1 MSRTWT
7 LAAIAFAFVCAFA
20 GTYPAAAMP
29 ADTILCNFVHPDCL
43 SNHWLMV
50 WVAEQVR
57 DGGSILHNDRYY
69 WPVGDAPWLAGN
81 GSEGFA
87 YLPFHLLWGWPKG
100 ATIYLVA
107 ILTLNGIAGY
117 ALARGAGASRAASL
131 TAVPS
136 SAVMLYAIHEL
147 GAGRFSQVSFCW
159 MAFFLAAWLHLLRTS
174 RVGKPSFPIAVG
186 AAVLLALTSLFYWY
200 YGLFAVLAGGV
211 LLLGHVV
218 GAPKESRPD
227 LRALV
232 VFSVTFLALVAPL
245 LWVFLRYWSSIPGT
259 GEEVFPHP
267 EAVGDSTWPG
277 IPFLVNSGR
286 HAGRAL
292 PFTVVI
298 LAFVALFD
306 KERRRV
312 VLSLWAV
319 ALLFAALM
327 AGALIPNGPFEWI
340 YGLAG
345 PLRRFWWPYRHVI
358 VMNLA
363 LVTLAVLG
371 AQLILRR
378 PWLLALL
385 ALSVPAQLTV
395 QGAPWRAQF
404 SKADL
409 SDSFYPLLRDL
420 PGTVLVEPPLAPGVA
435 SAQTTLVYQLL
446 HGKTL
451 LAGHAMW
458 VDRVRPDAWDTYVAA
473 NSFLTELQRLDRAE
487 LATTFTFR
495 EADLAALIDAGART
509 YVVNQE
515 YFPLTL
521 RPLVN
526 VYDALFTTLFGKPV
540 ATGKRVKA
548 WDASAWK
555 PSAPDGVAVVP
566 ITTFEWPRALHLGGP
581 TLSLQAPR
589 PPSIVFS
596 VPPPLAGEKRPPP
609 KNAGEG
615 RK

>member
-1 MSRTWT
+1 MSRSWT
-7 LAAIAFAFVCAFA
+7 LAAVALAFLCAFA
-20 GTYPAAAMP
+20 ATYPASGSP
-29 ADTILCNFVHPDCL
+29 GDTILCNYVHPDCL

-117 ALARGAGASRAASL
+117 TLARAAGASRAASL

-136 SAVMLYAIHEL
+136 SALMLYAIHEL

-159 MAFFLAAWLHLLRTS
+159 TAFFLAAWLRFLAT
-174 RVGKPSFPIAVG
+174 PSLPRAFG
-186 AAVLLALTSLFYWY
+186 AATLLAVTSLFYWY

-211 LLLGHVV
+211 LLIGHVV
-218 GAPKESRPD
+218 GAPKRARPPAS
-227 LRALV
+227 ALV
-232 VFSVTFLALVAPL
+232 AFSVTFLALVAPL

-267 EAVGDSTWPG
+267 EAVGDSSWPAL
-277 IPFLVNSGR
+277 PFLVSGGR

-312 VLSLWAV
+312 VFSLWAV
-319 ALLFAALM
+319 ALLFSALM
-327 AGALIPNGPFEWI
+327 AGALLPYGPFELI

-363 LVTLAVLG
+363 LVTLAALG
-371 AQLILRR
+371 AQLLLRR
-378 PWLLALL
+378 PWLLVLL
-385 ALSVPAQLTV
+385 ALSIPAQLAV

-420 PGTVLVEPPLAPGVA
+420 PGTLLIEPPLAPGVV

-446 HGKTL
+446 HGKAL

-458 VDRVRPDAWDTYVAA
+458 VARVRPDEWDTFVAA
-473 NSFLTELQRLDRAE
+473 NSFLTEMQRLDRGE
-487 LATTFTFR
+487 LADTFTFR
-495 EADLAALIDAGART
+495 EADLRALIDAGALT

-515 YFPLTL
+515 YFPLVL

-526 VYDALFTTLFGKPV
+526 AYDALFTSLFGAPV
-540 ATGKRVKA
+540 HAGKRVKA

-555 PSAPDGVAVVP
+555 EGGGTEPGLMATVP
-566 ITTFEWPRALHLGGP
+566 IPPFVWPGALHFGGP

-596 VPPPLAGEKRPPP
+596 VPPPEEGARKPPVP
-609 KNAGEG
+609 KPGEG
-615 RK
+615 RR